1 MLSPRP
7 ARSPALRRG
16 TLTRLVL
23 ATLALAAAVSACG
36 RATDPTA
43 IRSLRDEG
51 EAARGGT
58 KPPPPPTPPPP
69 PSGTEVPVVLTPADG
84 AAMVQ
89 PVPLSWNAATAV
101 TRIIGYNWEVATSST
116 FGAVIDWGSTFEFA
130 TASPSAL
137 HADVSGLANG
147 TYFWHV
153 QSVQQGGALGPVQ
166 SAWSAARSFTVT
178 GPGSAPGTTTVS
190 LPLAT
195 AQFHP
200 WELFD
205 FSWSAVPGAAYYLLE
220 MDNEPSF
227 AQPWANATN
236 DHILGTTTQLSTVP
250 GTIYYRI
257 RAVGA
262 DGMRGIPSP
271 TRTVVVSYT
280 APLPPPPTPTGPLN
294 GLHVSVPFNLTW
306 SDPNSAEGGGYYE
319 AQISTTSSFSTVQW
333 YVIGASDS
341 PFAVDDLSNGFL
353 VTPGTKFWRIRAY
366 HGYSSPGTPAITKWS
381 STGTFVVQ

>member
-1 MLSPRP
+1 MLAALPT
-7 ARSPALRRG
+7 RSPAPRRG
-16 TLTRLVL
+16 TLTRLAL
-23 ATLALAAAVSACG
+23 AITLLAAALSACG

-43 IRSLRDEG
+43 VRSLRDEAG
-51 EAARGGT
+51 AARGGNKT
-58 KPPPPPTPPPP
+58 PAPPPTPPPP
-69 PSGTEVPVVLTPADG
+69 SGGAVPVALTPADG
-84 AAMVQ
+84 ASMVQ
-89 PVPLSWNAATAV
+89 PVPLSWGAATTV
-101 TRIIGYNWEVATSST
+101 TSVMGYNWEVATSST
-116 FGAVIDWGSTFEFA
+116 FAAVIAWGSTFEFA

-153 QSVQQGGALGPVQ
+153 QSAQQGGVTGPVQ
-166 SAWSAARSFTVT
+166 SAWSAPRSFTVT
-178 GPGSAPGTTTVS
+178 GPGPAPGTTAVS

-205 FSWSAVPGAAYYLLE
+205 FSWSAVTGAAYYLLE
-220 MDNEPSF
+220 MDDEPGF
-227 AQPWANATN
+227 ARPWTNATY
-236 DHILGTTTQLSTVP
+236 DHILGTSTQLSTVP

-271 TRTVVVSYT
+271 TRTVIVSYN
-280 APLPPPPTPTGPLN
+280 APLPPPPTPAGPLN
-294 GLHVSVPFNLTW
+294 GARVSVPFDLTW
-306 SDPNSAEGGGYYE
+306 TDANSAEGGGYYE
-319 AQISTTSSFSTVQW
+319 AQISTSSSFSTVQW

-353 VTPGTKFWRIRAY
+353 VTPGQKFWRIRSY